1 MLYDVKQGN
10 IIIIEKR
17 RSAMSYKIAI
27 CDDAFTDLHYI
38 QQCLHE
44 WANHNHVPI
53 SVDSF
58 SSAESFLF
66 HYTDQKDYDIVLLD
80 IEMKEMNGITLAKKI
95 RQSNP
100 TVQII
105 FISGYS
111 DYICDG
117 YDVEAL
123 HYLLKPLD
131 KEKLFSVLNRA
142 LKKIE
147 QNEKCIFINVNNEMF
162 QIPLYEIYYI
172 DVQSNYITIHAQH
185 DITIK
190 KTLKELEKDL
200 NEHFLRVGRSLIIN
214 LRFVRRVTK
223 SSVYLSNNTILP
235 IPRNAYEKINRAII
249 QYM

>member
-27 CDDAFTDLHYI
+27 CDDAFTDLHYV

-80 IEMKEMNGITLAKKI
+80 IEMKEMNGIKLAKKI

-131 KEKLFSVLNRA
+131 KENCFLF
-142 LKKIE
+142 
-147 QNEKCIFINVNNEMF
+147 
-162 QIPLYEIYYI
+162 
-172 DVQSNYITIHAQH
+172 
-185 DITIK
+185 
-190 KTLKELEKDL
+190 
-200 NEHFLRVGRSLIIN
+200 
-214 LRFVRRVTK
+214 
-223 SSVYLSNNTILP
+223 
-235 IPRNAYEKINRAII
+235 
-249 QYM
+249 